1 MPGHPYPD
9 ESSLDIGLST
19 FSVQA
24 LMLSPNFVANQ
35 IAPPVTVNKIS
46 GQFSRYVPEEGV
58 NIEHHEKLGKGGIAT
73 EMDFKIEKDFYAT
86 EESAKRHFVSDRE
99 VKNADVQ
106 NQDYIKGD
114 RLILANIGTI
124 REYELATL
132 LLNPANYYGGV
143 AGNHVISSAA
153 AWDTD
158 DGDPH
163 VDLKNAV
170 RQIRLDSGFTPNK
183 LLVPPNV
190 HDALTG
196 NSEVKELIKYTGG
209 IPFLQ
214 TGRIPNDRIFN
225 LDIINA
231 GAIYDTNGPL
241 ETANLQFL
249 WENAGVS
256 LDDPDNWAI
265 VMYVDPTPTLKTGT
279 FSSQFAFGMDRIG
292 DQDIVSFYVYRDEH
306 RRGEWREARTDY
318 QVQITNNRAAV
329 LITDVIT
336 GETSG

>member
-9 ESSLDIGLST
+9 ELALDIGLSN

-35 IAPPVTVNKIS
+35 IAPVVSTSKIS

-73 EMDFKIEKDFYAT
+73 EMDFRIEKDFYAT

-99 VKNADVQ
+99 VANADVQ
-106 NQDYIKGD
+106 HQDYIKGD

-124 REYELATL
+124 REYELASL
-132 LLNPANYYGGV
+132 ILNPASYYGGA
-143 AGNHVISSAA
+143 AGDHVFAAAA

-170 RQIRLDSGFTPNK
+170 RQIRKDSGFTPNF
-183 LLVPPNV
+183 LLTPPNV
-190 HDALTG
+190 YDSLTG

-214 TGRIPNDRIFN
+214 TGRIPNDTIFN
-225 LDIINA
+225 LKIINA

-241 ETANLQFL
+241 ETADLQFL

-265 VMYVDPTPTLKTGT
+265 VCYVDPTPSLKTGT
-279 FSSQFAFGMDRIG
+279 FCSQFAFNMNRIS
-292 DQDIVSFYVYRDEH
+292 DQDVVSFYVYRDEH

-318 QVQITNNRAAV
+318 QVQITNNRAAA

-336 GETSG
+336 GATS